1 MNTLLVEAHRVLR
14 SLFLCLAT
22 VSILS
27 ISGPDLPTNAQEN
40 QAGWRV
46 VLEEGKT
53 TRATLTIGNRCSEPH
68 RFRVKNKI
76 KYLRFEASTE
86 SILIAPGSNTHL
98 SALFDATGLKS
109 KVYEDE
115 VLVECLDCKKEK
127 STKCTQNKDKV
138 PVELTVTRRV
148 APLAINPGVPPARV
162 VKETNEYIRAN
173 KIPLTGKTS
182 EFYSNK
188 DGQVY
193 VLNSDERVN
202 PNSKQPFQ
210 NTFAIINAKD
220 NKGKS
225 DFYTIEQKIIP
236 GLITYS
242 IKKDFK
248 ILQTADI
255 ETAAKSQPDKPGPG
269 GSSAYCAF
277 LKGKFTAAIQNVQK
291 RANQTCQRAHYC
303 MELCMPDV
311 PAWVM
316 GYVDP
321 TSPPCYMRGQDFLRN
336 FKWLTSTT
344 FSAGPLV
351 DHAIDRAVN
360 NQVRLY
366 KSSAMGQLAT
376 GDMTDK
382 DVGSSEVRP
391 SGNELKSARK
401 Q

>member
-1 MNTLLVEAHRVLR
+1 M
-14 SLFLCLAT
+14 
-22 VSILS
+22 
-27 ISGPDLPTNAQEN
+27 
-40 QAGWRV
+40 
-46 VLEEGKT
+46 LEEGKT
-53 TRATLTIGNRCSEPH
+53 TRATLTIGNRCSKPH
-68 RFRVKNKI
+68 RFRIKNSL

-86 SILIAPGSNTHL
+86 SILIAPGSNTQL
-98 SALFDATGLKS
+98 WAVFDATGLRS
-109 KVYEDE
+109 KVYEDD

-127 STKCTQNKDKV
+127 STRCTQDKDKV
-138 PVELTVTRRV
+138 PVELTVTSRV
-148 APLAINPGVPPARV
+148 APPAINPRVPPARV

-193 VLNSDERVN
+193 VLNSDERIN
-202 PNSKQPFQ
+202 PNSKQPIQ

-225 DFYTIEQKIIP
+225 AFYTIEQKIIP

-248 ILQTADI
+248 ILQTAHVA
-255 ETAAKSQPDKPGPG
+255 TAVRSRPDEPWPG
-269 GSSAYCAF
+269 GSSAYCES
-277 LKGKFTAAIQNVQK
+277 LKGQFKAISQEAQK
-291 RANQTCQRAHYC
+291 IANQTCQRARFC
-303 MELCMPDV
+303 GELCMGSNV
-311 PAWVM
+311 PAWVLA
-316 GYVDP
+316 YIDP

-336 FKWLTSTT
+336 YKWLTSTT

-351 DHAIDRAVN
+351 DYAIDRAVN

-366 KSSAMGQLAT
+366 GSSAIGQLAPT
-376 GDMTDK
+376 GDITDK
-382 DVGSSEVRP
+382 GVGLSEENP
-391 SGNELKSARK
+391 SGNEAKSAPK